1 MRSQPVEV
9 LEDVE
14 ADLRAAQAYY
24 DSWRTD
30 GSAFFLR
37 QFRDTVAWIAW
48 NPELFPRRYRFFRRA
63 IVRQTYFGIFFAIEP
78 SVTTIVAVVDLRQ
91 RPGALRRLVK
101 TRR

>member
-9 LEDVE
+9 LEDVV

-24 DSWRTD
+24 DSWRHN
-30 GSAFFLR
+30 GSTFFLQ

-48 NPELFPRRYRFFRRA
+48 NPELFPRRYRIFRRA
-63 IVRQTYFGIFFAIEP
+63 IIRQTYFGIFFAIEP
-78 SVTTIVAVVDLRQ
+78 TVTTIVAVADLRQ